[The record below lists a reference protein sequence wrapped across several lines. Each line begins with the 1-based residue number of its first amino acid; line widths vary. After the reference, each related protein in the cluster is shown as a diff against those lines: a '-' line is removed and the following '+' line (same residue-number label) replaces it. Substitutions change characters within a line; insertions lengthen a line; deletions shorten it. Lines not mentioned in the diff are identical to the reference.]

1 MKFIFVTIIFVL
13 FIWRISKGFSNG
25 IIREIVSALSAV
37 IGLACAGL
45 VIYAV
50 ISLVAGEKAN
60 VTFCVFGLILLG
72 IFFKIFGL
80 ITSPILAL
88 GDVPFIKEFNKVLG
102 AVLGVV
108 EAGVLVYLLY
118 KVLEHLNI
126 YVW

>member
-37 IGLACAGL
+37 IGLACAVL

-50 ISLVAGEKAN
+50 ISLVAGEKTN
-60 VTFCVFGLILLG
+60 VAFCVFGLILLG

-102 AVLGVV
+102 AALGVV